1 MSLLGSLAERG
12 ALTTRGLLKYASR
25 LIAVRRDTGKG
36 EGDNM
41 RTIRLVTALLLTFTL
56 TGCASMQKQWGTGAL
71 LGAVAGAFAGGTAG
85 GVAANDG
92 AFNDNDDQTVG
103 AAIGIGIVSG
113 GVLGALVGHILWDRE
128 APPPVTVAQP
138 APAPKRPAP
147 PMIVLKGTNFAFD
160 SAKLTAEGKAKLA
173 ETVSSL
179 KANPNL
185 RVAVQG
191 HTDSIGSEAYNLL
204 LSKRRA
210 ESVKSELVTQG
221 IAPDRIET
229 SGFGKA
235 SPVADN
241 ATEAGRA
248 ENRRVEVHK
257 LP

>member
-1 MSLLGSLAERG
+1 
-12 ALTTRGLLKYASR
+12 
-25 LIAVRRDTGKG
+25 
-36 EGDNM
+36 
-41 RTIRLVTALLLTFTL
+41 
-56 TGCASMQKQWGTGAL
+56 
-71 LGAVAGAFAGGTAG
+71 
-85 GVAANDG
+85 
-92 AFNDNDDQTVG
+92 
-103 AAIGIGIVSG
+103 
-113 GVLGALVGHILWDRE
+113 
-128 APPPVTVAQP
+128 
-138 APAPKRPAP
+138 
-147 PMIVLKGTNFAFD
+147 MIVLKGTNFAFD

-179 KANPNL
+179 KASPNL

-191 HTDSIGSEAYNLL
+191 HTDSVGSEAYNLL

-210 ESVKSELVTQG
+210 ESVKGELVAEG

-241 ATEAGRA
+241 GTEAGRA

>member
-1 MSLLGSLAERG
+1 
-12 ALTTRGLLKYASR
+12 
-25 LIAVRRDTGKG
+25 
-36 EGDNM
+36 M

-71 LGAVAGAFAGGTAG
+71 LGAVAGAFAGGTAA
-85 GVAANDG
+85 GVAANNG
-92 AFNDNDDQTVG
+92 AFDDNDDETVG
-103 AAIGIGIVSG
+103 AAIGIGILSG
-113 GVLGALVGHILWDRE
+113 GVLGAVVGHILWDKE
-128 APPPVTVAQP
+128 APPPVKVAQP
-138 APAPKRPAP
+138 APPTAPKRPAP

-179 KANPNL
+179 KASPNL
-185 RVAVQG
+185 HVAVQG
-191 HTDSIGSEAYNLL
+191 HTDSVGSEAYNLQ

-210 ESVKSELVTQG
+210 ESVKGELVAEG
-221 IAPDRIET
+221 ITPDRIET
-229 SGFGKA
+229 SGFGEA

-241 ATEAGRA
+241 GTEAGRA

>member
-1 MSLLGSLAERG
+1 
-12 ALTTRGLLKYASR
+12 
-25 LIAVRRDTGKG
+25 
-36 EGDNM
+36 M
-41 RTIRLVTALLLTFTL
+41 RTIGLVTALLLAFTL
-56 TGCASMQKQWGTGAL
+56 TGCASMQKQWGKGAL
-71 LGAVAGAFAGGTAG
+71 FGAVAGAFAGGTAG
-85 GVAANDG
+85 GVAANNE
-92 AFNDNDDQTVG
+92 AFDDNDDETVG
-103 AAIGIGIVSG
+103 AAIGIGILSG
-113 GVLGALVGHILWDRE
+113 GVLGALVGHILWDKE
-128 APPPVTVAQP
+128 APPPVKVAQP
-138 APAPKRPAP
+138 APPPAPKRPAP

-160 SAKLTAEGKAKLA
+160 SARLTEEGKAKLA

-191 HTDSIGSEAYNLL
+191 HTDSVGSDAYNLL

-210 ESVKSELVTQG
+210 EAVKSELIALG

-229 SGFGKA
+229 SGFGEA

-241 ATEAGRA
+241 GTEAGRA